1 MSIATQMDLP
11 VSESEPLI
19 YRNDSAEV
27 DPPHPHQAVVGPQI
41 GRTRWRHLATDVG
54 KWSVQQL
61 TGINVLLIFVPLGFA
76 AAILKAN
83 AVMVSS
89 FNFLAIIPLSALVSG
104 SSDKLSDYWGP
115 LIGGLINATFGNA
128 VELIVR
134 LTIPARR
141 TVLLADHEV

>member
-1 MSIATQMDLP
+1 MSVATQNGS
-11 VSESEPLI
+11 SESEPLI

-27 DPPHPHQAVVGPQI
+27 DPLHSHQAVVGPQI
-41 GRTRWRHLATDVG
+41 GWRRLATDVG

-83 AVMVSS
+83 AVTVSS

-134 LTIPARR
+134 LTIPACR